1 MLPEL
6 SIRENEENNMKKIAF
21 ITRHSVSNYGSL
33 LQTYATDRILR
44 ELGYDPVCINYW
56 REEELPQNITETLL
70 LDSRMNRN
78 AVTRMIYRLIQKP
91 AFDGALKRFNG
102 YRGKYI
108 TMTEQEYHTEQE
120 LREQLPQADVY
131 LTGSDQTWNTITR
144 DKIDPA
150 YFLSFVPDDRKKI
163 AYAASFG
170 KGSVRPCDRPTV
182 EALLKRYDHI
192 SVREDSGVR
201 IVESMGLAA
210 EHVLDPTLLISH
222 QQWMELLPRKNL
234 REKYVLIYQLAPNKA
249 FEKYALEFAKRHNL
263 KLLRISPNIHHAL
276 RSGKLVYCP
285 AIEDFL
291 WYIQNAE
298 YLLTDSFHATAFAI
312 GLNTQFIDI
321 LPNRASERIESI
333 LQIAG
338 IQNRVLQDYQ
348 DTTIEQTDI
357 CFERVNARIA
367 IERERSLAVLK
378 RFIEE

>member
-1 MLPEL
+1 
-6 SIRENEENNMKKIAF
+6 MKKIAF

-70 LDSRMNRN
+70 QDSRMNRN

-91 AFDGALKRFNG
+91 AFDGALNRFNG

-108 TMTEQEYHTEQE
+108 TMTEREYHTEQE
-120 LREQLPQADVY
+120 LREQLPEADVY
-131 LTGSDQTWNTITR
+131 MTGSDQTWNTITK

-170 KGSVRPCDRPTV
+170 KGSVRPCDRPVV

-192 SVREDSGVR
+192 SVREDSGVK

-222 QQWMELLPRKNL
+222 QQWMELLPERQP
-234 REKYVLIYQLAPNKA
+234 REKYVLIYQLVPNKA

-276 RSGKLVYCP
+276 RSGKLIYCP
-285 AIEDFL
+285 SIEDFL

-338 IQNRVLQDYQ
+338 IRNRILQDYQ
-348 DTTIEQTDI
+348 DTVIEQTNI
-357 CFERVNARIA
+357 CFEQVNKRIA
-367 IERERSLAVLK
+367 VEREQSLAVLR
-378 RFIEE
+378 RFLEE